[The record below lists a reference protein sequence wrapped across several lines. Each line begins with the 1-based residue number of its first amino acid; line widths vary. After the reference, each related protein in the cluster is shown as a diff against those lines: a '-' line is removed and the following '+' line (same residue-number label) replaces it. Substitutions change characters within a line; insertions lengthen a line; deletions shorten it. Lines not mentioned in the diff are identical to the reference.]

1 MDDKTK
7 GVLLRCARVYISTK
21 NWSRAVAEYEPLYR
35 EFPDDP
41 LIIEPFAKANFELG
55 NKLLA
60 KDLYE
65 KVMRIYGEKGE
76 QVKAERVKADILRMF
91 PSP

>member
-1 MDDKTK
+1 MDEKLK
-7 GVLLRCARVYISTK
+7 SVLLKCARIYISTK
-21 NWSRAVAEYEPLYR
+21 NWDRAVAEYEPLYN

-41 LIIEPFAKANFELG
+41 LIIEPFAKANYEKG

-65 KVMRIYGEKGE
+65 KAMRIYGEKGDM
-76 QVKAERVKADILRMF
+76 VKVERLKADIARLF
-91 PSP
+91 P

>member
-1 MDDKTK
+1 VDEKLK
-7 GVLLRCARVYISTK
+7 SVLLKCARIYISTK
-21 NWSRAVAEYEPLYR
+21 NWDRAVAEYEPLYN

-41 LIIEPFAKANFELG
+41 LIIEPFAKANYEKG

-65 KVMRIYGEKGE
+65 KAMRIYGEKGDM
-76 QVKAERVKADILRMF
+76 VKVERLKADIARLF
-91 PSP
+91 P